1 MRRWLLISIVTLF
14 ALPVLLSAEMTQREA
29 RLYCVDIALLKG
41 GTELRG
47 TVLTRDDKEL
57 RMVVQREWLTSQ
69 QPDMAKTLDEETA
82 AQAEVNRQELI
93 KRITVW
99 KEERAGDVR
108 LVSVLNQELK
118 RIEKPQA
125 NGAGPASQFQV
136 VTIPSDRIKRV
147 FRTNDRSRQ
156 LALVAWEQQLPH
168 VETASFGTLK
178 SAVEKKVPD
187 WERAVVDLTE
197 RLPAGLS
204 QSPDEW
210 AARQAIFEYEY
221 RLKIDF
227 QGTGTYLVR
236 VGEGAERPN
245 LAEIL
250 SQTTAEAL
258 QGGLAGDELKGLGL
272 GLGAKSD
279 SSANADG
286 GLAKVIEQAEKLD
299 ARGFY
304 VTRIPTITGSGPA
317 TVATHFYARLSDGKY
332 HEIWSSE
339 STTDPTNLKKEDIAR
354 VEQDPQVQ
362 EITKVAKALSL
373 GDNATTA
380 VRFGAAIQASLQT
393 SEARFF
399 EFRQRYNDTLNGPPL
414 TVPSA
419 STSK

>member
-1 MRRWLLISIVTLF
+1 MRRWFLISIVTLF

-29 RLYCVDIALLKG
+29 KLYCVDIALLKG

-69 QPDMAKTLDEETA
+69 QPDMAKMLDEETA
-82 AQAEVNRQELI
+82 AQAEANRKKLI
-93 KRITVW
+93 ERITAW
-99 KEERAGDVR
+99 KKERAADAR
-108 LVSVLNQELK
+108 LVSALNQELK
-118 RIEKPQA
+118 RLEKPQA
-125 NGAGPASQFQV
+125 NGAAPASQFQI
-136 VTIPSDRIKRV
+136 VTIPNDRVKRV
-147 FRTNDRSRQ
+147 FRANDRSRQ

-168 VETASFGTLK
+168 VETASFGTLR

-187 WERAVVDLTE
+187 WETAVVDLTD

-221 RLKIDF
+221 RQRVDF
-227 QGTGTYLVR
+227 QGTGNYLIR

-258 QGGLAGDELKGLGL
+258 QSGLAGDELKALGL
-272 GLGAKSD
+272 GLGAKTNPA
-279 SSANADG
+279 ANPDD

-304 VTRIPTITGSGPA
+304 VTRVPSITGTGPA
-317 TVATHFYARLSDGKY
+317 TVVTHFYARLSDDKY
-332 HEIWSSE
+332 YVLWSSE
-339 STTDPTNLKKEDIAR
+339 STTGPANLKNEDIAR

-373 GDNATTA
+373 GENATTA
-380 VRFGAAIQASLQT
+380 VRFGTAIQASLQI

-399 EFRQRYNDTLNGPPL
+399 KFRQRYNNTLDGPPL
-414 TVPSA
+414 TLPPI